1 MAILLHGTTR
11 QRAERILSIG
21 PNLKSTLSD
30 TLRRAFEPSS
40 SGFVGIVDNLLAI
53 SDGGNLEIVW
63 QTGSCRAKIR
73 RGVAEGFAEI
83 PFRKSVFR
91 AILARIALLCNET
104 RPDLVSPYGG
114 DSKLAVGENASRVF
128 QIEFINTPDEQKL
141 VISDT
146 NRIEDAQPAQ
156 LDDGRRIGPKW
167 DPSPTPQ
174 VEKF

>member
-1 MAILLHGTTR
+1 MVETWKLSGKREAVEPRSGGVSPRVLRDPLS
-11 QRAERILSIG
+11 QERVSI
-21 PNLKSTLSD
+21 
-30 TLRRAFEPSS
+30 
-40 SGFVGIVDNLLAI
+40 
-53 SDGGNLEIVW
+53 
-63 QTGSCRAKIR
+63 
-73 RGVAEGFAEI
+73 
-83 PFRKSVFR
+83 
-91 AILARIALLCNET
+91 ILARIALLCNET
-104 RPDLVSPYGG
+104 RPDLVSPYGAG